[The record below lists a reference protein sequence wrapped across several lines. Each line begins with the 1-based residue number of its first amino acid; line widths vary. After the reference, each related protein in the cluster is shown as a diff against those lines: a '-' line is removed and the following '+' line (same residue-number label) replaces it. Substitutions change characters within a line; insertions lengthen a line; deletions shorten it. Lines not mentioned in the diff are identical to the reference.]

1 MSTNAQITQ
10 VSAQRFNFDENFV
23 TPRSKEREERR
34 AKRQVVAV
42 FAPKKAELSQI
53 TRLQVEERVV
63 DDWRP
68 LAAGAAARSEEREQG
83 RLARGLFQSPL
94 MFSRRWAATE
104 IQRMWRGSVN
114 RNDDADVAEILEWIK
129 SNGVNIGGAN

>member
-1 MSTNAQITQ
+1 MATNAQITHM
-10 VSAQRFNFDENFV
+10 STQRFAFENQFV

-34 AKRQVVAV
+34 LARQVVAV
-42 FAPKKAELSQI
+42 YAPKKAELSQI
-53 TRLQVEERVV
+53 ARLQVEEMHH
-63 DDWRP
+63 DDARP
-68 LAAGAAARSEEREQG
+68 LAAGVAPRIEEQG

-114 RNDDADVAEILEWIK
+114 RSDDADMAEILGWLK
-129 SNGVNIGGAN
+129 SNCVTVR